1 MCVSL
6 SKVCG
11 RSRLVYEPGLGLS
24 AKGQVERVR
33 AVYWLRDTRFDGLV
47 GIGGFC
53 VLCCFRE
60 ELLLLMPI
68 LIEQT
73 IVIAFTFGRN
83 LKLYLTLIL
92 LLRYDFTFLIIRWIW
107 MGLFRSVPFSCEH
120 IHLKSSL
127 IAERILGSCIDCRI
141 AGGAAVWIWILIF
154 TRSAHWAT
162 YLEFTMCPS

>member
-11 RSRLVYEPGLGLS
+11 RSRLVYDPGLGLS
-24 AKGQVERVR
+24 AKGQVERVS
-33 AVYWLRDTRFDGLV
+33 AVYRLRDIRFDGLV

-83 LKLYLTLIL
+83 LKLYMTLIL
-92 LLRYDFTFLIIRWIW
+92 LLRYDFTFLKI
-107 MGLFRSVPFSCEH
+107 
-120 IHLKSSL
+120 
-127 IAERILGSCIDCRI
+127 
-141 AGGAAVWIWILIF
+141 
-154 TRSAHWAT
+154 
-162 YLEFTMCPS
+162 

>member
-11 RSRLVYEPGLGLS
+11 RSRLVYDPGLGLS

-33 AVYWLRDTRFDGLV
+33 AVYRLRDTRFDGLV

-92 LLRYDFTFLIIRWIW
+92 LLRYDFTFLIIRYIRV
-107 MGLFRSVPFSCEH
+107 GLFSCDPFSREYFD
-120 IHLKSSL
+120 LKPSYIS
-127 IAERILGSCIDCRI
+127 ERIFWCRIDCSI
-141 AGGAAVWIWILIF
+141 AGGAAMRI
-154 TRSAHWAT
+154 
-162 YLEFTMCPS
+162 